1 MYGQTS
7 LIISETRD
15 LKQFTPIHVAIEFG
29 NLDLIDHVL
38 ERIRKKIPSGS
49 VMIIPPGNNMSAT
62 FRFLISK
69 HSMNKISVRA

>member
-1 MYGQTS
+1 M
-7 LIISETRD
+7 
-15 LKQFTPIHVAIEFG
+15 
-29 NLDLIDHVL
+29 DLIDHVL

-69 HSMNKISVRA
+69 HSMNKISVRAYSESVGEKKSISLYSSARKVIWKYVD